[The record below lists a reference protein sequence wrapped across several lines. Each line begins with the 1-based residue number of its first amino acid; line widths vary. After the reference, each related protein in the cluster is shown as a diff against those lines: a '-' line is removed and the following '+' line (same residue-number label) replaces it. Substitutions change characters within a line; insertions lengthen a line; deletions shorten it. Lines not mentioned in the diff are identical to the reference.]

1 MRSDVELLKILLSNL
16 DKLRTGLCRV
26 NTEILSEKKI
36 TFREY
41 KRINQIIR
49 EHPTKFFLDKKDD
62 WYYFKPGE
70 LAPRKEY
77 LKNLIEEL
85 YESII

>member
-1 MRSDVELLKILLSNL
+1 MRSDVELLKILFNNL
-16 DKLRTGLCRV
+16 DKLSTGLCKI

-36 TFREY
+36 TFQEY
-41 KRINQIIR
+41 KRINQIIL

-77 LKNLIEEL
+77 LRNLIGEL
-85 YESII
+85 FDETV